1 MIIWRGNG
9 FLVIVTI
16 FLTSLVAN
24 LITNAVL
31 GSSYW
36 NTNGWPFASAL
47 LVAGGLIWILA
58 AVLDKRPP
66 RVLIDAE
73 TNERVEMSHAGD
85 FFFLPTKWWG
95 LVVSVLGVLV
105 SLTGWT
111 PG

>member
-24 LITNAVL
+24 LATSAHFGVT
-31 GSSYW
+31 YW
-36 NTNGWPFASAL
+36 DANGWPFASAL

-58 AVLDKRPP
+58 AALDKRPK

-73 TNERVEMSHAGD
+73 TKERIEICNSGE
-85 FFFLPTKWWG
+85 FFFLPMRWWG
-95 LVVSVLGVLV
+95 LLV
-105 SLTGWT
+105 SALGLLVLLTGWA